1 MEIQIASLCDSAADY
16 NGKLCIIGTFDTIM
30 SHTFPFSHPQCSV
43 ALRMTFRDDDEGHFA
58 LKINIVDE
66 DGQPVVPPIEGGL
79 DVKIPDD
86 SSFLTRNGVFNL
98 QHLKFDR
105 PGFYSV
111 DVVVNGRTVAGIP
124 FRIVQ
129 FQPPIGEPLEEM

>member
-1 MEIQIASLCDSAADY
+1 MI
-16 NGKLCIIGTFDTIM
+16 
-30 SHTFPFSHPQCSV
+30 
-43 ALRMTFRDDDEGHFA
+43 FRDDDEGHFS

-79 DVKIPDD
+79 EVKIPED

-111 DVVVNGRTVAGIP
+111 DVAINGRTVTGIP

-129 FQPPIGEPLEEM
+129 FHPPGADPQGSM

>member
-30 SHTFPFSHPQCSV
+30 SQSFPFSHPQCSV
-43 ALRMTFRDDDEGHFA
+43 ALRMIFRDDDEGHFS

-79 DVKIPDD
+79 EVKIPED

-111 DVVVNGRTVAGIP
+111 DVAINGRTVTGIP

-129 FQPPIGEPLEEM
+129 FHPPGADPQGSM